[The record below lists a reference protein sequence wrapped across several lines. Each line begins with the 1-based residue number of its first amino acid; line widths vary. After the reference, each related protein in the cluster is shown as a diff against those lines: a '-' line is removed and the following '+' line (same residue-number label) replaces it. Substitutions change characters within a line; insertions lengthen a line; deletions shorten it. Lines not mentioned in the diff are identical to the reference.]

1 MNIKDY
7 IVKALVDAD
16 AERPR
21 SKQTA
26 IGPSQVGGCRASVW
40 LQLHDAERP
49 NETSKWAATLGTAI
63 HAHIEEALKRQDPF
77 GDKFWIEREYEV
89 HGLRGHVDLYIPA
102 IKTIVDWKT
111 TTKKSL
117 SYFPS
122 EKQRWQVQLYGYLMA
137 ATGHD
142 VDYVSLVAIPRD
154 GDESDIVVH
163 TEPYDPL
170 VVGAALAWLEEVQ
183 SAEVMPAPERD
194 AASWCQHYCSF
205 YGGACSGK
213 QIDKA
218 AKAAPLTDAEAAQNA
233 AEYAELDRQVKALTE
248 RKDAL
253 KDALR
258 GFYGVTPSGVSV
270 AWSEVAGRQ
279 TIDEDA
285 VMAALGYVP
294 KKQGSPSLRLTV
306 KGGK

>member
-7 IVKALVDAD
+7 VVKALADAD

-21 SKQTA
+21 SKQRA
-26 IGPSQVGGCRASVW
+26 IGPSQVGGCRAAVW
-40 LQLHDAERP
+40 LQINGAERV
-49 NETSKWAATLGTAI
+49 NETSKFAAMLGTAI
-63 HAHIEEALKRQDPF
+63 HAHIEQALQQQDPF
-77 GDKFWIEREYEV
+77 GEQFWIEREYEAN
-89 HGLRGHVDLYIPA
+89 GLRGHVDLYIPA

-122 EKQRWQVQLYGYLMA
+122 EKQRWQVQLYGWLMIA
-137 ATGHD
+137 NGHE
-142 VDYVSLVAIPRD
+142 VENVSLVAIPRD
-154 GDESDIVVH
+154 GDESDIAVH

-170 VVGAALAWLEEVQ
+170 IAEEALTWLEDVRG
-183 SAEVMPAPERD
+183 SLAMPAPERD
-194 AASWCQHYCSF
+194 AASWCQHYCAF
-205 YGGACSGK
+205 YGGACSGR

-218 AKAAPLTDAEAAQNA
+218 AKTEPLTDVEAAQNA

-258 GFYGVTPSGVSV
+258 GFYGVTDAGVSV
-270 AWSEVAGRQ
+270 TWSEVAGRQ

-285 VMAALGYVP
+285 VLAALGYVP

-306 KGGK
+306 KGVK